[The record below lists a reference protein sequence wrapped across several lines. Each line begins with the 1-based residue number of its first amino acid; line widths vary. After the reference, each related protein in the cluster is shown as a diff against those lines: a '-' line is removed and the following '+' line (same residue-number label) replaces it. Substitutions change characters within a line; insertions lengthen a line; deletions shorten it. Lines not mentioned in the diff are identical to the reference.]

1 MLAYLAANEVG
12 AFTNSLGGY
21 EYQATTRCCQ
31 ENGLLQRRRGRKRR
45 RISATTLENSHRAE
59 VGNRP
64 LKLQFDVFNLIQS
77 NVDPKHQAL
86 KMQSLA
92 SIAQAA
98 YRSIADDKDS
108 RSGSHQTSS
117 EAEIDLPDHLAPF
130 RRFLCTSNHSLGD
143 HRGNFRLFI
152 DIDGK
157 STDSTT
163 LLSLPSNALFSMD
176 NPFTFLRD
184 SLSYQSNATRHK
196 RGGMMYDASEVLVW
210 CCSDSSYG
218 QLEYISSVM
227 DDMPFAQLCL
237 GTSGQAGR
245 WQENTEITLDSETI
259 KTLQSMG
266 ILLMDGEDCNIKSNY
281 VICKLRYEDLYVIEA
296 VLCYSDGNG
305 DNNNKFVQTEQQ
317 TLIHLVDAAVES
329 IRTDPLNKGN
339 EPRLVLLADS
349 ISASRISAAIS
360 SWKKQQIQ
368 HQKQS
373 KRRLEDLL
381 NQALTIVTFG
391 NLCQSFSSGPA
402 YIHIFML
409 DDPFTTELGATTT
422 PGGGRKAVYF
432 NALSPYVYDQ
442 DIWSKGHPTS
452 LKTHNAHNLNACTI
466 QFLALI
472 MRINGI
478 QSFRALYD
486 AARFVDPRAILD
498 INPKHFAVNYGN
510 IEHGNLVIPPRL
522 DDELLPAMIRAAGG
536 DRWLWKDGSAAFDSL
551 LPDEIEATSHLEES
565 FGYSAFEEICDTC
578 SCEI

>member
-1 MLAYLAANEVG
+1 
-12 AFTNSLGGY
+12 
-21 EYQATTRCCQ
+21 
-31 ENGLLQRRRGRKRR
+31 
-45 RISATTLENSHRAE
+45 
-59 VGNRP
+59 
-64 LKLQFDVFNLIQS
+64 
-77 NVDPKHQAL
+77 
-86 KMQSLA
+86 
-92 SIAQAA
+92 
-98 YRSIADDKDS
+98 
-108 RSGSHQTSS
+108 
-117 EAEIDLPDHLAPF
+117 
-130 RRFLCTSNHSLGD
+130 
-143 HRGNFRLFI
+143 
-152 DIDGK
+152 
-157 STDSTT
+157 
-163 LLSLPSNALFSMD
+163 
-176 NPFTFLRD
+176 
-184 SLSYQSNATRHK
+184 
-196 RGGMMYDASEVLVW
+196 
-210 CCSDSSYG
+210 
-218 QLEYISSVM
+218 M

-245 WQENTEITLDSETI
+245 WQENIEVTLDSETI

-266 ILLMDGEDCNIKSNY
+266 ILLLIDDEDCNIKSNH
-281 VICKLRYEDLYVIEA
+281 VSCALRYEDLDIIEA
-296 VLCYSDGNG
+296 VLCCNDENSDK
-305 DNNNKFVQTEQQ
+305 NNKFVQTEQQ
-317 TLIHLVDAAVES
+317 TLIHLIDAAVES
-329 IRTDPLNKGN
+329 LGKGN

-368 HQKQS
+368 HQQQS

-409 DDPFTTELGATTT
+409 DDPFTTVLGATAT

-442 DIWSKGHPTS
+442 DKWSKQHATS
-452 LKTHNAHNLNACTI
+452 LKTHNAHNLNTCTI

-510 IEHGNLVIPPRL
+510 REHGDLIIPPRL
-522 DDELLPAMIRAAGG
+522 DDELLPAMIRATGG
-536 DRWLWKDGSAAFDSL
+536 DRWLWKDNSVAFDSL

-565 FGYSAFEEICDTC
+565 FGYSAFDEICDIC
-578 SCEI
+578 SCTVPL